1 MQGVHSGILYRE
13 KSEVDMKRVHFLA
26 VTWVILL
33 LVLAA
38 CGNSTSQTTDTAGS
52 NNGAASNQETA
63 QSALEA
69 VKASGKL
76 RIGTEGTYAPFTFR
90 DGSGQLTGFDVELA
104 REVSKRLG
112 VEPEFVETQW
122 DGMFAGLDAKR
133 FDVVFNQVSI
143 NDERQAK
150 YDFSDPYI
158 VSKAVLIVSEDNN
171 EIKQF
176 ADLKGKKAAQSLTS
190 NLTEIAKRNG
200 AEIVAT
206 EGFNQAIDLLTSKRV
221 DATVNDGLSFL
232 DLKVQRPDVPLKAVD
247 EVEEASES
255 AALFN
260 KGNDDLVEAVNKA
273 LVDMKSDGT
282 YLTISEKYFGTDV
295 SK

>member
-1 MQGVHSGILYRE
+1 
-13 KSEVDMKRVHFLA
+13 MKRVHLLA
-26 VTWVILL
+26 VTWVVLL

-38 CGNSTSQTTDTAGS
+38 CGNSTGQTTDTAGS
-52 NNGAASNQETA
+52 NNGATGTQETA

-143 NDERQAK
+143 NDDRKAK

-158 VSKAVLIVSEDNN
+158 VSKAVLIVSTDNN

-190 NLTEIAKRNG
+190 NLTEIAKSNG

-260 KGNDDLVEAVNKA
+260 KGNDDLIEAVNKA
-273 LVDMKSDGT
+273 LADMKSDGT
-282 YLTISEKYFGTDV
+282 YLSISEKYFGTDV